1 MHGNSPPTLH
11 PKPAAPAPASDPT
24 EPSRHTVNRRR
35 FLLSSTLAAAGFLL
49 YSNEIARHEV
59 QTNLRTFALRNLHPV
74 FTGYRIV
81 QISDIHLDEYTED
94 FFLNE
99 IIDRVNRLAPD
110 MVLITGDFCS
120 RAPLPFSFGL
130 AAARRCANLLTR
142 LTCKNR
148 FGILGNHDAV
158 VGPQEIRSFLDDNGT
173 PILVNQYL
181 PIERQ
186 GQRFWLA
193 GLDDTLAGHPNLELT
208 LPPAALL
215 AEAPIILMSHEPDY
229 VNTIYTHD
237 RGREVDLVLSGHTHG
252 GQIRFPLTRP
262 LLLPPGGK
270 LYPEGHYFLGDLQ
283 LYVNRGLGTVGVPL
297 RLNCPPEITV
307 ATLRPAQAH
316 L

>member
-1 MHGNSPPTLH
+1 MHGISPPTLH
-11 PKPAAPAPASDPT
+11 PEPSVPVPAPPLP
-24 EPSRHTVNRRR
+24 EPQRPIVNRRR
-35 FLLSSTLAAAGFLL
+35 FLLSSTFAAAGLLL

-59 QTNLRTFALRNLHPV
+59 QTNFRTFVLRNLHPV

-99 IIDRVNRLAPD
+99 IITRVNALAPD

-130 AAARRCANLLTR
+130 AAARRCAALLTR
-142 LTCKNR
+142 IACKNR

-158 VGPQEIRSFLDDNGT
+158 VGPQKIRAFLEDNGT

-193 GLDDTLAGHPNLELT
+193 GLDDTLSGHPNIELT

-229 VNTIYTHD
+229 VDTIYTHD
-237 RGREVDLVLSGHTHG
+237 RGRGVDLVLSGHTHG
-252 GQIRFPLTRP
+252 GQIRLPFSGP
-262 LLLPPGGK
+262 LLLPPAGK
-270 LYPEGHYFLGDLQ
+270 LYPEGHYLLGDLQ

-307 ATLRPAQAH
+307 ATLRPA
-316 L
+316 